1 MNKSRQMITA
11 AVNRMIASGAE
22 LVAEMPTPECV
33 TERES
38 RAAAEAAEVA
48 EPMNVRILVGAH
60 AYAMIEQGVCRCD
73 VLLSPG
79 RSAHQSLRESA
90 NEIDAKIA
98 RLTRDAARLR
108 QAAAILEARSGR

>member
-11 AVNRMIASGAE
+11 AVNRAIASGAE
-22 LVAEMPTPECV
+22 PE
-33 TERES
+33 
-38 RAAAEAAEVA
+38 
-48 EPMNVRILVGAH
+48 MNVRIFIGTH
-60 AYAMIEQGVCRCD
+60 AYVMIEQGVCRCD